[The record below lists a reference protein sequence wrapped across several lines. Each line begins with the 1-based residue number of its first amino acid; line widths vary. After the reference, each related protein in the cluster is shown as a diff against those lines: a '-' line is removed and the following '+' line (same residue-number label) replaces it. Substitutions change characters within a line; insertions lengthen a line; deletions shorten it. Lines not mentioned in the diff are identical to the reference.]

1 MINKLKKYSYLSRSV
16 LLQEQGTSFIL
27 RSIIWGSFIIVLL
40 FLWWAMHMQLDE
52 VAVTTGKLVTKMR
65 LQNVQHLTGGK
76 VKEILVKDG
85 DFVKKGQLIIRFDK
99 VEAQSQLDENNDTYY
114 SLLARKE
121 RLEAYLEKRKPDFS
135 KLPEEA
141 SDFAKEEELMFN
153 SLIDSE
159 QMNISLLDS
168 QIKQTENAINALKAK
183 KKTLEHQMEILND
196 EINIKKGL
204 YEKQI
209 ISKLEILKIERDK
222 SQLQEEVMQMPENIL
237 KMQEQIKELIIRK
250 KKIKTDL
257 VSDARKELEEIN
269 TSIPKIKEA
278 ILRYK
283 YQLSHL
289 DVYANIRGTIH
300 DLKIHTVG
308 AIVKPSETMMQIVPV
323 NQQLVAEV
331 HIDSRDVGHI
341 KPGQHVNIK
350 LTTYDFSRYGSISG
364 IVNRVSASSYVD
376 RHEVTYYI
384 GIIDLDQQYIKIGKD
399 KEPLISGMTL
409 QADIK
414 TGSKS
419 LMQYLLKPIFKSASQ
434 ALRER

>member
-1 MINKLKKYSYLSRSV
+1 MINKTKKYSYLSRTV
-16 LLQEQGTSFIL
+16 LLEEQGTSFIL
-27 RSIIWGSFIIVLL
+27 RSIIWGSLIIVLL
-40 FLWWAMHMQLDE
+40 FLWWAMNMQLDE
-52 VAVTTGKLVTKMR
+52 VAVTTGKLVTEMR
-65 LQNVQHLTGGK
+65 IQNVQHLTGGK

-85 DFVKKGQLIIRFDK
+85 DFVEKGQLLIRFDK
-99 VEAQSQLDENNDTYY
+99 VEAQSKLDENNNAYY

-121 RLEAYLEKRKPDFS
+121 RLKAYLEKRTPDFS
-135 KLPEEA
+135 KLPKEA
-141 SDFAKEEELMFN
+141 SNFTKEELDMYY

-159 QMNISLLDS
+159 KMDISLIDS
-168 QIKQTENAINALKAK
+168 QIKQTESAINALKAK
-183 KKTLEHQMEILND
+183 KKTLDDQLAILND

-204 YEKQI
+204 YEKNI
-209 ISKLEILKIERDK
+209 VSKLEILDAKRDK
-222 SQLQEEVMQMPENIL
+222 SRLQEEVLQMPDNIQ
-237 KMQEQIKELIIRK
+237 KMQQQIKELMIRK
-250 KKIKTDL
+250 LKIRTDI

-269 TSIPKIKEA
+269 SSIPKYKEE

-283 YQLSHL
+283 YQLTHL
-289 DVYANIRGTIH
+289 DVYANIKGTIH
-300 DLKIHTVG
+300 DLKIHSIG

-323 NQQLVAEV
+323 NQRLVAEV
-331 HIDSRDVGHI
+331 HIDSKDVGHI

-350 LTTYDFSRYGSISG
+350 LTAYDFSRYGSLSG
-364 IVNRVSASSYVD
+364 VVKRVSASSYVD

-384 GIIDLDQQYIKIGKD
+384 GIIDLDQQYIMIGKN
-399 KEPLISGMTL
+399 KEYIISGMTL